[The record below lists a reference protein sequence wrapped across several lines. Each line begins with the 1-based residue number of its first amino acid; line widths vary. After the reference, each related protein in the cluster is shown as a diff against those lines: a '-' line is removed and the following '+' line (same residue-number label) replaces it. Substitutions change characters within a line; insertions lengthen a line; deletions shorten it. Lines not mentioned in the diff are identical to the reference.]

1 MGEVNKN
8 VDGAFPEHMLTL
20 SPNAYRRVFKRDAAV
35 WTAER
40 RRAFLNWRRRRKN
53 CEYKRAQ
60 RKRERERVHDAA
72 DEQTLRE
79 AY

>member
-8 VDGAFPEHMLTL
+8 AAGPFPEYMLTI

-40 RRAFLNWRRRRKN
+40 RRAFLDWRRRRKN

-60 RKRERERVHDAA
+60 RKRERERVCQD
-72 DEQTLRE
+72 
-79 AY
+79 